1 MRNPS
6 LAKRTATRPKRKP
19 THTRLLPAAVDSVF
33 EIAFWFA
40 DKALNE
46 NEYLQPRKLQQLL
59 YFSQAYYLVA
69 HNGQKLFPAM
79 FVADEV
85 SPIEP
90 STDRAFANG
99 RPAIEDEM
107 FLPDGIEEF
116 LDSVWRRF
124 GHHSTEHLVKL
135 SQRTA
140 AYRVA
145 RKHGVRAEIPVE
157 AIRASFA
164 RETDSPALDQVIR
177 PKLMRS
183 QDGRPVAVKA
193 WNPPQSRSK

>member
-1 MRNPS
+1 MSNLPVARRS
-6 LAKRTATRPKRKP
+6 AARPRRKP
-19 THTRLLPAAVDSVF
+19 TYTRLLPAAVDSVF
-33 EIAFWFA
+33 EVAFWFA
-40 DKALNE
+40 DKALND

-59 YFSQAYYLVA
+59 YFSQAYYTVA

-99 RPAIEDEM
+99 RPSIEDEL
-107 FLPDGIEEF
+107 FLPDGVEEF
-116 LDSVWRRF
+116 LESVWRRF
-124 GHHSTEHLVKL
+124 GHHTTEHLVKL

-145 RKHGVRAEIPVE
+145 RKHGVRAEIPLE

-164 RETDSPALDQVIR
+164 RATDSPALDQVVR

-193 WNPPQSRSK
+193 WNPPLSRHK